1 MSESSS
7 DGQLKCRGLTKSY
20 DGNPAVDSVDLT
32 VKPGEQVAIIG
43 PSGAGKT
50 TLLHLMAGLELPD
63 AGTVTIDSRPL
74 RSFQSCAKRARKVGI
89 MHQQFDLVDQL
100 SALNNVLSGRL
111 GEWGFLKS
119 LWSLLLQPRERDQ
132 ALAALDRVGIRDRA
146 SIKTAHLSGGEQ
158 QRVAL
163 ARLLLQNPQILLAD
177 EPVASVDPAR
187 SEELL
192 LMLQHIAREED
203 LTLIVSLH
211 SVDLALEHFPRI
223 VAMRAGHILY
233 DQPAETIDDR
243 DLEEL
248 YTIRDEQRLEE
259 TPTS

>member
-7 DGQLKCRGLTKSY
+7 NGQLECRGLTKSFNG
-20 DGNPAVDSVDLT
+20 DTAVDSVDLT
-32 VKPGEQVAIIG
+32 VDPGEQLAIIG

-50 TLLHLMAGLELPD
+50 TLLHLMAGLEVPD
-63 AGTVTIDSRPL
+63 AGSITIDGRSL
-74 RSFQSCAKRARKVGI
+74 RSFEAGSERARQVGI
-89 MHQQFDLVDQL
+89 MHQQFDLVDPL
-100 SALNNVLSGRL
+100 SALNNVLAGRL
-111 GEWGFLKS
+111 GDWGFLES
-119 LWSLLLQPRERDQ
+119 IGSLLFRPREREK

-146 SIKTAHLSGGEQ
+146 HVKTAHLSGGEQ

-187 SEELL
+187 AEDLIQI
-192 LMLQHIAREED
+192 LQNIAREEE
-203 LTLIVSLH
+203 LTLVVSLH
-211 SVDLALEHFPRI
+211 SVELALAHFPRI
-223 VAMRAGHILY
+223 VALREGHVLY

-248 YTIRDEQRLEE
+248 YAIRDEERREE
-259 TPTS
+259 TPAS